1 MPFGAFAPL
10 PLRLGGSSEEG
21 WAPEQ
26 HARFCADLVAVK
38 RTAPLARLYCN
49 QNLGSPFAASITYYF
64 GQNGAG
70 VAFAPTVTVA
80 GAGDVSVTFPSYW
93 TDDYD
98 RQHPLKIRQAIARGY
113 ATAARFPTCT
123 ITGNV
128 VRVRTVDDAGV
139 ATATPFSLRAW

>member
-1 MPFGAFAPL
+1 MPWGAFAPL
-10 PLRLGGSSEEG
+10 PIRLGGNPEEG

-26 HARFCADLVAVK
+26 HARFSADLVAIK

-49 QNLGSPFAASITYYF
+49 QDSGSPFAASITYYF

-70 VAFAPTVTVA
+70 TLYAPTVTVG

-93 TDDYD
+93 TDDYE
-98 RQHPLKIRQAIARGY
+98 RQHPLKIRQAIARPH
-113 ATAARFPTCT
+113 AAAGRFPTCT

-128 VRVRTVDDAGV
+128 VRVRTVTDAGV
-139 ATATPFSLRAW
+139 ASATPFSLRVW